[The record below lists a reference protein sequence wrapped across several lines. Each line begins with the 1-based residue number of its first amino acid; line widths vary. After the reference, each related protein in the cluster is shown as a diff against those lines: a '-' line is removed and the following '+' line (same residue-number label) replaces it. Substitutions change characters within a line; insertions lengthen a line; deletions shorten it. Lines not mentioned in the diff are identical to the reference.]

1 MSALQALILNSTVN
15 TLDISNSVLEHIMVG
30 IASTP
35 FLYLALSNLQ
45 FFTIGSLY
53 ALLHMPL
60 PASIFDVLEHTAA
73 AINSNMFTAL
83 GITLTPPPMG
93 EERIES

>member
-1 MSALQALILNSTVN
+1 M
-15 TLDISNSVLEHIMVG
+15 MG

-35 FLYLALSNLQ
+35 LLYLVLSNLQ

-53 ALLHMPL
+53 AFLHMPL
-60 PASIFDVLEHTAA
+60 PANIFDVLVHTAA

-83 GITLTPPPMG
+83 GITLIPPPMG